1 MTNLAKPVTYSVA
14 ARLDRLPVT
23 RTHRL
28 ATVVIG
34 LGLFFDAYENFLA
47 ATISKVL
54 QGDLDLTQTELNLL
68 LGSAFVGQFLGA
80 VVMGRLADRIGRR
93 PAFMINLAI
102 YSLFSLVGAFSPNAT
117 VLVISRFVAGIGI
130 GAEYALAD
138 SYLSDLMPR
147 HARGR
152 FISWAYTVSFLGV
165 PAVGLLAYWL
175 VPLAPLG
182 IDGWRLLFV
191 IGSLGSLAVW
201 IVRRHLP
208 ESARWLELVGR
219 QDEAERIVGGM
230 EDEAR
235 AAGHTLAE
243 PDPAVVPQRRES
255 LPLTSLFRAPYGRRT
270 VMLWVLSALEVFGYY
285 GFGTLAPFVLAGKGF
300 DIVTSLGFLAATYAG
315 YPLGSILAV
324 PIVERV
330 ERKYLVMGSATLM
343 ALFGVLFGLAGA
355 AWLIVVAGLAYT
367 ISSNVFSNAYHV
379 YLSESYP
386 TAVRATAA
394 GAAYSLSKLVT
405 GALPFVLLPF
415 LMHHGAVPVF
425 VLVATAMALLV
436 VDVGVLGQRST
447 GRSVDAI

>member
-1 MTNLAKPVTYSVA
+1 MTIGVQKYSVA
-14 ARLDRLPVT
+14 ARLDRLPIT

-28 ATVVIG
+28 ATFVIG

-54 QGDLDLTQTELNLL
+54 QRQLDLSTNELSLL

-80 VVMGRLADRIGRR
+80 IVMGRLADRIGRR
-93 PAFMINLAI
+93 PAFMVNLAI
-102 YSLFSLVGAFSPNAT
+102 YSFFSLLGAFSPNAT
-117 VLVISRFVAGIGI
+117 VLVISRFLAGVGI

-138 SYLSDLMPR
+138 SYLSDIMPR

-175 VPLAPLG
+175 VPLMPFG
-182 IDGWRLLFV
+182 VDGWRVLFV
-191 IGSLGSLAVW
+191 IGSLGSFAVW
-201 IVRRHLP
+201 LVRRHLP

-219 QDEAERIVGGM
+219 QDEAERIATAM

-243 PDPAVVPQRRES
+243 PDASLVPRRPES
-255 LPLTSLFRAPYGRRT
+255 LPVASLFRPPFARRT
-270 VMLWVLSALEVFGYY
+270 VMLWLLSALEVFGYY
-285 GFGTLAPFVLAGKGF
+285 GFGTLAPLVLAGKGF
-300 DIVTSLGFLAATYAG
+300 DIVTALGFLTATYAG

-324 PIVERV
+324 PIVERF
-330 ERKYLVMGSATLM
+330 ERKYLVMVSAALM
-343 ALFGVLFGLAGA
+343 ACFGVVFGLASSV
-355 AWLIVVAGLAYT
+355 WLIVVAGLAYT
-367 ISSNVFSNAYHV
+367 IASNFFSNAYHV

-394 GAAYSLSKLVT
+394 GAAYSLSKIVT
-405 GALPFVLLPF
+405 GVLPFVLLPF
-415 LMHHGAVPVF
+415 LMDHGSVPVF
-425 VLVATAMALLV
+425 VLVAGAMALLV
-436 VDVGVLGQRST
+436 VNVGVLGQRTT
-447 GRSVDAI
+447 GRSADAV

>member
-1 MTNLAKPVTYSVA
+1 MTDLAKTGTYSVA
-14 ARLDRLPVT
+14 ARLDRLPIV

-28 ATVVIG
+28 ATFVIG

-54 QGDLDLTQTELNLL
+54 QTSLDLTTTQLNLL
-68 LGSAFVGQFLGA
+68 LGSAFIGQFLGA
-80 VVMGRLADRIGRR
+80 IVMGRLADRIGRR
-93 PAFMINLAI
+93 PAFIINLAI
-102 YSLFSLVGAFSPNAT
+102 YSFFSLAGAFSPDAT
-117 VLVISRFVAGIGI
+117 VLVICRFLAGVGI

-138 SYLSDLMPR
+138 SYLSDIMPR

-175 VPLAPLG
+175 VPLMPLG

-191 IGSLGSLAVW
+191 IGALGSFAVW
-201 IVRRHLP
+201 LVRRHLP
-208 ESARWLELVGR
+208 ESARWLELAGR
-219 QDEAERIVGGM
+219 NDEAEAIVTAM

-243 PDPAVVPQRRES
+243 PDPAIVPQRAES
-255 LPLTSLFRAPYGRRT
+255 LPLASLFRRPYARRT
-270 VMLWVLSALEVFGYY
+270 VMLWLLSALEVFGYY

-315 YPLGSILAV
+315 YPIGSILAV
-324 PIVERV
+324 PVVERF
-330 ERKYLVMGSATLM
+330 ERKYLVMVSAALM
-343 ALFGVLFGLAGA
+343 AGFGLVFGLADGA
-355 AWLIVVAGLAYT
+355 GLIVAAGLAYT
-367 ISSNVFSNAYHV
+367 ISSNFFSNAYHV

-394 GAAYSLSKLVT
+394 GAAYSLSKIVT
-405 GALPFVLLPF
+405 GGLPFLLLPF
-415 LMHHGAVPVF
+415 LMDHGAVPVF
-425 VLVATAMALLV
+425 LLVAAAMGLLV
-436 VDVGVLGQRST
+436 VNVAVLGQRST
-447 GRSVDAI
+447 GQSVDAI